1 MRVTLSADGKR
12 SGGLRKYGWMA
23 ALAAMLLVCAS
34 LTACDRAKEVPAD
47 RAEPVPNVVTA
58 DIQTGIEKH
67 IEEQTALNGG
77 VFPLSFGDKELRLQL
92 VRVHTEYL
100 ANLGPRRHFACVDL
114 ADVSG
119 DVYDVDFFLSG
130 DPGSMT
136 VTETTVHKLN
146 GQPYYA
152 WKQKPDRTW
161 TRIPVD
167 QASQRQL
174 GVIRDRD
181 EFRFLYRVNLP
192 DITDAARI
200 WLPLPDTDPFQTVEV
215 ESIVAPGKRKI
226 LEETEHG
233 NRVLFIELGPADS
246 GKRVEIRFRVERL
259 EKAVYDAQA
268 PVPKTYS
275 KPKIPEAGAGLFR
288 EIAEN
293 VLDGKKGDLVRA
305 RALYDHVID
314 RMRYMKYGSGWGKG
328 DAMYACHSATG
339 NCSDFHSYF
348 IALARSAGI
357 PARFAVGASIPSE
370 RDEGGISGYH
380 CWAEFLA
387 DGKWWPVDIS
397 EGDKYTALA
406 TYYFGHHPA
415 NRFELSR
422 GRDLKV
428 DPGPASGPI
437 NFLAYPVLEIGGQ
450 PVKADVK
457 FSFTRISSSDT

>member
-1 MRVTLSADGKR
+1 MMFAPVAKKKR
-12 SGGLRKYGWMA
+12 PGSGPARGGPA
-23 ALAAMLLVCAS
+23 ALAGTLAVCVLLV
-34 LTACDRAKEVPAD
+34 ACDRHKEVVPDSVA
-47 RAEPVPNVVTA
+47 PVPNVVTA
-58 DIQTGIEKH
+58 DIQAGIEKH
-67 IEEQTALNGG
+67 IEDQTSLNGG
-77 VFPLSFGDKELRLQL
+77 SFPLSFSDKELRLEL

-100 ANLGPRRHFACVDL
+100 ANLGPGRHFACVDL

-152 WKQKPDRTW
+152 WKQEPDRTW
-161 TRIPVD
+161 VRTPVER
-167 QASQRQL
+167 ASQSQL

-181 EFRFLYRVNLP
+181 KFEFLYRVKLP
-192 DITDAARI
+192 EITDAARM
-200 WLPLPDTDPFQTVEV
+200 WLPLPATDPFQTVEV
-215 ESIVAPGKRKI
+215 ESIFGPGKRKF
-226 LEETEHG
+226 LKEKEYG
-233 NRVLFIELGPADS
+233 NQVLFLELGPADS
-246 GKRVEIRFRVERL
+246 GKRVEVRFQVERL
-259 EKAVYDAQA
+259 EKAVYAA
-268 PVPKTYS
+268 RMPVPQKYID
-275 KPKIPEAGAGLFR
+275 PEIPETAAGVFR
-288 EIAEN
+288 AIAEN
-293 VLDGKKGDLVRA
+293 VVEGKKGDLMRA

-314 RMRYMKYGSGWGKG
+314 RMRYMKHGSGWGKG
-328 DAMYACHSATG
+328 DAVYACHSLTG

-348 IALARSAGI
+348 IALARSVGI
-357 PARFAVGASIPSE
+357 PARFAIGASIPSE
-370 RDEGGISGYH
+370 RNEGAIDGYH

-422 GRDLKV
+422 GRDLLV
-428 DPGPASGPI
+428 EPGPASGPM

-450 PVKADVK
+450 PVKADVQ
-457 FSFTRISSSDT
+457 FSFTRNPSTG